1 MRIFISI
8 FLTVREYELMVGE
21 KSPFR
26 GQASDSEERG
36 ASPMIGII
44 LLFALVI
51 LGASL
56 VFVAGSAMF
65 DAIEAEV
72 DNEQTQQFVSET
84 DHRITTAAVTGED
97 QPLPIDEMQGGE
109 PTVADDGN
117 ISVRWFNA
125 TDGTRCSPVTG
136 ELRALEFELDGRTIA
151 HQGGG
156 VWEQTDGRTSV
167 VSEPQIGY
175 DGDRLQL
182 QVLQLEEG
190 DFGGSDPMAR
200 ANHSESTDLTDRIGN
215 AAAECPTGTDVSFR
229 IENSTYHDGWNRY
242 LEDAV
247 GDGEYP
253 EVDVEHKEA
262 DRTVEVNITSIR
274 EPADTETLLIESDD
288 GLKNTDG
295 PGDHRREFGKNLR
308 FQATLNNT
316 GSDTATPPTMQ
327 VSIVGTPIEEA
338 NSGGSAAVPGGQ
350 TKQRSVKI
358 DSYEDDLTP
367 GRTYEYRI
375 ETLDDSGNVD
385 DTLNDRG
392 EFYLGEPGSDFNVTE
407 DDIETTP
414 TGDGNVTITAEVRNH
429 GLEEGDRT
437 VTIDFEEYDVTAS
450 ETVTLDYGATGT
462 VSWTVDKSALPYG
475 SNEFEIRT
483 GDDEATGTV
492 IGEATGEEG
501 TFIVV
506 EDEGVGGDQ
515 IVVNGDPFTVDAEV
529 ASTYASDGET
539 REVRVTIPKAGVD
552 RTEPITL
559 DSGEHGTVSFD
570 IDPAD
575 YDFESGTV
583 YNYDIVADG
592 EGLSEQGSFY
602 VGEPETNFE
611 LSNGNATVDD
621 DTVTITADLENTG
634 VDSGSQTASLNL
646 EYLDEMPDE
655 LEGENPYG
663 DLFEREI
670 TRSFGES
677 DTIELELNESKLL
690 DGEYRATIRTDDGT
704 ETIDFVVDTGIDPG
718 RVGLGEID
726 NANVTVDVVGSQV
739 SGNSRRWTGGGRWG
753 GGEYEYVHLL
763 APMTLDVVAN
773 GGTEHSFDN
782 PTGGDN
788 INTGPTWQDKTD
800 DSYTYNFTVE
810 DETEL
815 TLRNTRYSLCNDRST
830 DPDELSHYSD
840 PEDRALEWC
849 KDVSSNTEFGPID
862 ASQGENLQNV
872 RVRSA
877 ENNTIPALPAGA
889 DQQISATEALDE
901 RGLVKDED
909 ELDLDSGEFVF
920 LFENTAECG
929 RVCDEDDIDALWDDA
944 VEAYERNPDR
954 TNDPDFNDLIVYVEV
969 ERAGVDPGTPS
980 ITIKPGGGD
989 STDVDA
995 GDGRDA
1001 GGVEDVDPTLEGD
1014 TAEGSS
1020 PSVGTGDSTT
1030 DETNGVTGDTG
1041 VDVDADTIVIG

>member
-1 MRIFISI
+1 
-8 FLTVREYELMVGE
+8 
-21 KSPFR
+21 
-26 GQASDSEERG
+26 
-36 ASPMIGII
+36 
-44 LLFALVI
+44 
-51 LGASL
+51 
-56 VFVAGSAMF
+56 MF
-65 DAIEAEV
+65 DAIETEV
-72 DNEQTQQFVSET
+72 NNEQTQQFVSET

-109 PTVADDGN
+109 PTITDDGN

-125 TDGTRCSPVTG
+125 TDGTRCSPVKG

-156 VWEQTDGRTSV
+156 VWEQTNGQTSI

-200 ANHSESTDLTDRIGN
+200 ANHSESTNLTDRINN
-215 AAAECPTGTDVSFR
+215 AAEGCSTGTDVSFR
-229 IENSTYHDGWNRY
+229 IEDSTYHEGWNQF
-242 LEDAV
+242 LSDAV
-247 GDGEYP
+247 NEDKYSNVGI
-253 EVDVEHKEA
+253 EHKSSEE
-262 DRTVEVNITSIR
+262 TVEVNITGIR
-274 EPADTETLLIESDD
+274 EPVETTTVVVAEDR
-288 GLKNTDG
+288 GLSG
-295 PGDHRREFGKNLR
+295 PGANELEYEQRLNRSLGGGPNNAIFGIEAKIE
-308 FQATLNNT
+308 NT
-316 GSDTATPPTMQ
+316 GDEDETQTVTASIWDEELDTNLLETNKEVTISPGDPEELAANDLKFQHSEYKDELSHGETYKYIIATEDDRADDPPG
-327 VSIVGTPIEEA
+327 SFYFG
-338 NSGGSAAVPGGQ
+338 NSGS
-350 TKQRSVKI
+350 
-358 DSYEDDLTP
+358 E
-367 GRTYEYRI
+367 
-375 ETLDDSGNVD
+375 
-385 DTLNDRG
+385 
-392 EFYLGEPGSDFNVTE
+392 FNVTE
-407 DDIETTP
+407 DDIETMP
-414 TGDGNVTITAEVRNH
+414 TGDGNVTITAEIQNH
-429 GLEEGDRT
+429 GIEEGNQN
-437 VTIDFEEYDVTAS
+437 VTIDFDEHDVTAN
-450 ETVTLDYGATGT
+450 ETVSLDYGATGT
-462 VSWTVDKSALPYG
+462 VSWTVNKSALPYG

-483 GDDEATGTV
+483 DDDEATGTV
-492 IGEATGEEG
+492 IGEATGDEG
-501 TFIVV
+501 AFIVV

-515 IVVNGDPFTVDAEV
+515 IVVTGEPFTVDGEV

-539 REVRVTIPKAGVD
+539 REVRVTIPEAGVD

-559 DSGEHGTVSFD
+559 DSGEHDTVSFD
-570 IDPAD
+570 INPAD

-583 YNYDIVADG
+583 YDYDIVADG

-602 VGEPETNFE
+602 VGEPGTNFE

-621 DTVTITADLENTG
+621 DTVTITTDLENTG

-646 EYLDEMPDE
+646 EYLDEMPDD

-663 DLFEREI
+663 DLFEREV

-726 NANVTVDVVGSQV
+726 DANVTVDVVGSQV
-739 SGNSRRWTGGGRWG
+739 SGNNRRWNYW
-753 GGEYEYVHLL
+753 EDKWEYVHLL

-782 PTGGDN
+782 PTDGDN
-788 INTGPTWQDKTD
+788 INTGPTWQDKTG

-849 KDVSSNTEFGPID
+849 NDVSSNTEFGPID

-889 DQQISATEALDE
+889 DQQISATEALEE

-909 ELDLDSGEFVF
+909 ELNLDSGEFVF

-929 RVCDEDDIDALWDDA
+929 RGCDEDDIDALWDDA
-944 VEAYERNPDR
+944 VEAYERNPHR

-980 ITIKPGGGD
+980 ITIIPGGGN

-1014 TAEGSS
+1014 TDEGSS
-1020 PSVGTGDSTT
+1020 PSVGTGESNT
-1030 DETNGVTGDTG
+1030 DETDGVTGDTG
-1041 VDVDADTIVIG
+1041 VDVDADNIVIG